1 MLPSRAAL
9 SNFAI
14 VAALALT
21 GTALMAQPG
30 RWGGPGWGPEPA
42 WRGKSMRSAPSI
54 EGRIDV
60 ARFRADGTDA
70 LGGGLIQVSPM
81 AEGEGGIDARLNA
94 TFEAAVED
102 RLLHSGYAAAARDAA
117 DGQIAEVRVV
127 RSEAAPAEQ
136 KRNPLSGEMTM
147 GVSNRGSMLGMALH
161 YDATKPKS
169 ALLAT
174 RLEARIKDRV
184 SGQVLWE
191 GRAEM
196 YSRAGDDRWDDQA
209 VATRLAKALFE
220 GFPGRIGEQTMK
232 R

>member
-30 RWGGPGWGPEPA
+30 RCGGPGWGPEPA
-42 WRGKSMRSAPSI
+42 WRGESMRSAPSI

-136 KRNPLSGEMTM
+136 KRMRVMALTITRSRSHPTRSWDHA
-147 GVSNRGSMLGMALH
+147 RGSLPQRCFRKARWLGPWSIDSTS
-161 YDATKPKS
+161 DASDWASST
-169 ALLAT
+169 
-174 RLEARIKDRV
+174 V
-184 SGQVLWE
+184 HW
-191 GRAEM
+191 GRSPA
-196 YSRAGDDRWDDQA
+196 
-209 VATRLAKALFE
+209 
-220 GFPGRIGEQTMK
+220 
-232 R
+232 